1 MQENTPF
8 GVSELLVQAQRMKK
22 WYEEALHAVAVQ
34 YGLTM
39 NELSVLL
46 FLANNPGLDT
56 ARDVAELRGLGKSQ
70 VSQAV
75 EGLSKRGFLRREA
88 DGGDRRVV
96 HLLIAPSGEP
106 LAREAQRIQG
116 RCARD
121 ITSGL
126 TPEER
131 SQLETLAEKIAAGVE
146 ALAGKGS

>member
-1 MQENTPF
+1 MLFDLWDGLSLFKKIYDQSLEPVCKKYQLTRM
-8 GVSELLVQAQRMKK
+8 ELDI
-22 WYEEALHAVAVQ
+22 
-34 YGLTM
+34 
-39 NELSVLL
+39 LL

-106 LAREAQRIQG
+106 LASEAQRIQG

>member
-1 MQENTPF
+1 MHL
-8 GVSELLVQAQRMKK
+8 GASEILKLSRQFERYYPSQFAPLLART
-22 WYEEALHAVAVQ
+22 
-34 YGLTM
+34 GLSI
-39 NELSVLL
+39 NEVHVLL